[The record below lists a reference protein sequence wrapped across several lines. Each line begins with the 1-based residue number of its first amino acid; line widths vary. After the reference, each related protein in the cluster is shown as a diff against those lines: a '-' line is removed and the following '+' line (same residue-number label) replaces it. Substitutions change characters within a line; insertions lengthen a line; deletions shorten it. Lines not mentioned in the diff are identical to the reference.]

1 MSEREREVQRDR
13 LARKL
18 RALVD
23 TVMVQVDKDA
33 AFADRLAQVLLSDS
47 HTDQAATKAGAAP
60 PKEPFNPVLFLKEH
74 GEIALQ
80 RELEARTD
88 DELRAIMRFQGL
100 RKGKELKKL
109 ARAAMLQE
117 LAVGA
122 SAKLKQGMIVARV
135 EAVDPP
141 NANSVSPAPG
151 TQTGTRD
158 VQNPKPTEE

>member
-47 HTDQAATKAGAAP
+47 PTDQAATKAGAAP

-74 GEIALQ
+74 GEIALR
-80 RELEARTD
+80 RELGERTD
-88 DELRAIMRFQGL
+88 DELRAILRFQGL
-100 RKGKELKKL
+100 RKGKDLKKL
-109 ARAAMLQE
+109 ARDAMLQE

-122 SAKLKQGMIVARV
+122 SAKLKQGMVVARV
-135 EAVDPP
+135 EAVDLP
-141 NANSVSPAPG
+141 NANSVSSALG
-151 TQTGTRD
+151 AQTGTRG